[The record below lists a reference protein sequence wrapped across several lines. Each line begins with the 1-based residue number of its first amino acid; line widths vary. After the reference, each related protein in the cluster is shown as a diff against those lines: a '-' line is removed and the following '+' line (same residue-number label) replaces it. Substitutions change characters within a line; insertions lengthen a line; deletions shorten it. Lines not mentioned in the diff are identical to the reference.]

1 MLKTGNSKIFDNK
14 AIRLYNKHMNLTKG
28 TKMTLKQKAM
38 IQTLAIFISMI
49 LTSVLLNVILMYASI
64 QAIQYTCGAILIGF
78 LVYGVYGVV
87 LSRLEYD
94 AKLEQLSSKT

>member
-1 MLKTGNSKIFDNK
+1 
-14 AIRLYNKHMNLTKG
+14 
-28 TKMTLKQKAM
+28 MTLKQKAVA
-38 IQTLAIFISMI
+38 QTAAIFVGMI
-49 LTSVLLNVILMYASI
+49 LISLLLNVILMYASI

>member
-1 MLKTGNSKIFDNK
+1 MKTFDNK

-38 IQTLAIFISMI
+38 IQTLAIFIGMI
-49 LTSVLLNVILMYASI
+49 LISVLLNVILVYASI

-78 LVYGVYGVV
+78 LVYVVYGVV